1 MQRIVAWDRLAPD
14 LVLKRPPRLVFRTV
28 PRLVFRTVTRQHASG
43 AQGLLSQAASLSAR
57 QPLRLADSGSD
68 CDPGSGSLPRR
79 QGRCGS
85 CEPYA

>member
-43 AQGLLSQAASLSAR
+43 
-57 QPLRLADSGSD
+57 
-68 CDPGSGSLPRR
+68 
-79 QGRCGS
+79 
-85 CEPYA
+85 